1 MIEFIYKEPTLI
13 ETIKAMNRWNK
24 LGYSTWI
31 EGRGDSRIKL
41 VIEDSK
47 FTIVKGGQDEK
58 RIKVNN

>member
-13 ETIKAMNRWNK
+13 QTIKAMERWNK

-31 EGRGDSRIKL
+31 EGKGSGAVRV

-47 FTIVKGGQDEK
+47 FTIVGG
-58 RIKVNN
+58 NNDK